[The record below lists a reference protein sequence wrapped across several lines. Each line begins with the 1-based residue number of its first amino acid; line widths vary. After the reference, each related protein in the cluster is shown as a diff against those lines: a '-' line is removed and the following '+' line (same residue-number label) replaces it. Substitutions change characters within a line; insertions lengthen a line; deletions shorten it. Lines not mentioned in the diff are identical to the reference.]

1 MKILREVGK
10 GVREGEVVESHPA
23 FGMIGL
29 SRVSSRSVVLFGSAV
44 KHDHF
49 LELTI
54 KGATRHTSIWKDWYF
69 GREELI
75 RVSISGTQLGE
86 LLSSMN
92 VGDGVPCT
100 ITRFNGEGMPRIE
113 EFSTVQEEAQAQ
125 MDEQLSSLL
134 KASKELLERAQTIVK
149 AGAPRKAD
157 KEELLSL
164 LTQLSHGIGENI
176 NYASKC
182 FEEKMEKTIMQA
194 KGEVE
199 TFINSKIQAAGLA
212 ALQGKPLVEI
222 E

>member
-1 MKILREVGK
+1 MKVHREVEG
-10 GVREGEVVESHPA
+10 GVRAGEIKESHPA

-29 SRVSSRSVVLFGSAV
+29 SRVSSRSVVLFGSSV

-49 LELTI
+49 LDLTI
-54 KGATRHTSIWKDWYF
+54 KGATRHTSIYRDWYF

-100 ITRFNGEGMPRIE
+100 ITRFNGEGRPCIE
-113 EFSTVQEEAQAQ
+113 EFSTVQEESQLQ
-125 MDEQLSSLL
+125 MEEQLSNLFQ
-134 KASKELLERAQTIVK
+134 ASKDLLEKAQSIVK

-164 LTQLSHGIGENI
+164 LTQLSHGIGGNI

-182 FEEKMEKTIMQA
+182 FEEKMEKTVMQA